1 MPFDDSMFSFTSL
14 AKDKT
19 KGKLKRNSQINH
31 SIKLTV
37 LHEQETKLND
47 CSSSTTTARERQ
59 TPAWLG
65 NCECDDYSLAIE

>member
-37 LHEQETKLND
+37 LMLQAAEQERKLKD
-47 CSSSTTTARERQ
+47 SSRT
-59 TPAWLG
+59 
-65 NCECDDYSLAIE
+65 